1 MTAKVRVIPATSVFL
16 NVLGDDTMESI
27 PENMME
33 AAEIRKTQL
42 YTTEILY
49 HISGFLASLL
59 PHFIPGFHL
68 SYRKV
73 NFIMV

>member
-33 AAEIRKTQL
+33 AAEIRKTAPITGL
-42 YTTEILY
+42 GIPARIYAIL
-49 HISGFLASLL
+49 GQK
-59 PHFIPGFHL
+59 P
-68 SYRKV
+68 
-73 NFIMV
+73 